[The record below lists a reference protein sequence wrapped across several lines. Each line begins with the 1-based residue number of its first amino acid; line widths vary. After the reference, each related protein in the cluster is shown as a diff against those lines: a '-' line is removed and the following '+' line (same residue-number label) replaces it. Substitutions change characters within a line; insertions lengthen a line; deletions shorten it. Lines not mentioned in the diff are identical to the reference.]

1 MARSRGGGVRR
12 GSSGSNLLGDILSNL
27 TFGFFTVN
35 KCDSDDDDWFCK
47 LSRAF
52 SSFFMLLLIIIVFYV
67 IYNIFSGGRS
77 LKKIKSLMGGKK

>member
-1 MARSRGGGVRR
+1 MARSRGGGLR
-12 GSSGSNLLGDILSNL
+12 GRVGPNLLGDILSNL

-35 KCDSDDDDWFCK
+35 NCDSDDDDWFCK

-67 IYNIFSGGRS
+67 IYNIFLGGTSLTSGKMKN
-77 LKKIKSLMGGKK
+77 KK